1 MGEAAGAIGYFS
13 GQCYTMHA
21 ISDSSNQPA
30 NRAARFHE
38 DCWFHPWHHQRHTLS
53 NAAAHDK
60 KVSGKKP
67 SKGT

>member
-1 MGEAAGAIGYFS
+1 MRFPIRQISQPIALRGSTKIAGSIRG
-13 GQCYTMHA
+13 TT
-21 ISDSSNQPA
+21 
-30 NRAARFHE
+30 
-38 DCWFHPWHHQRHTLS
+38 QRHTLS